1 MDSRL
6 REKMDD
12 NILYKELSYEIVAA
26 AIDVWKN
33 LGYGFL
39 EKVYENAL
47 MIELRK
53 REIPCEQQRPIK
65 VRYDGQIIGDFIGD
79 ILVNNEIILELK
91 SAKGIDN
98 AHIAQILNY
107 LKATGLRLG
116 LILNFGPHRLE
127 SKRVVL

>member
-1 MDSRL
+1 
-6 REKMDD
+6 MDD
-12 NILYKELSYEIVAA
+12 NILYKDLSYEIVAA

-53 REIPCEQQRPIK
+53 REISCEQQRPIK
-65 VRYDGQIIGDFIGD
+65 VHYDGQIVGDFIGD
-79 ILVNNEIILELK
+79 IIVNKEIILELK

-98 AHIAQILNY
+98 AHIAQVLNY
-107 LKATGLRLG
+107 LKATGSRLG
-116 LILNFGPHRLE
+116 LILNFGPDKLE
-127 SKRVVL
+127 SKRVVF

>member
-1 MDSRL
+1 
-6 REKMDD
+6 MDD
-12 NILYKELSYEIVAA
+12 NILYKEISYEIVAA

-53 REIPCEQQRPIK
+53 RKIRCEQQKPIR
-65 VRYDGQIIGDFIGD
+65 VHYDGEIIGDFFGD
-79 ILVNNEIILELK
+79 IVVNEEIILELK
-91 SAKGIDN
+91 SGKGIDD
-98 AHIAQILNY
+98 AHIAQVLHY

-116 LILNFGPHRLE
+116 LILNFGPGGLVF
-127 SKRVVL
+127 KRVVL